1 MLAQVLAWVLAW
13 VLVLVLVVQMLSER
27 LRTCRETRLP
37 VCGNVGRR

>member
-1 MLAQVLAWVLAW
+1 MLLQVLVQ
-13 VLVLVLVVQMLSER
+13 VQVLVVQMLSER

>member
-13 VLVLVLVVQMLSER
+13 VLVLVVQMLSER

-37 VCGNVGRR
+37 VCGNVGRC

>member
-1 MLAQVLAWVLAW
+1 MLAQVLAWVL
-13 VLVLVLVVQMLSER
+13 VLVVQMLPER

>member
-1 MLAQVLAWVLAW
+1 MLAQVLAW